1 MNDFTPN
8 TRNTTTTEVDRR
20 FETFPGNFK
29 KIEDNS
35 MKRSTEME
43 RAKSEYDINQS
54 QEMGISGLENNT
66 FVAGMPQ
73 PNLQEIIESSGFE
86 AMLNQFRNYKNNRGG
101 N

>member
-20 FETFPGNFK
+20 FETLPVNFE
-29 KIEDNS
+29 KIENNS
-35 MKRSTEME
+35 MRRSTEMGK
-43 RAKSEYDINQS
+43 AKSEYDINQS

-73 PNLQEIIESSGFE
+73 PNMQEIMASSGFE
-86 AMLNQFRNYKNNRGG
+86 AILNQFRNYKNNRGG